1 MNIHFCTEREIRSGE
16 IEGDAGMDLVRLKKE
31 YGHLTFWGNVSC
43 DILCRGTKA
52 DVINETKRC
61 IDAAAKGGGYIFG
74 TSNSVLSGTPPENVI
89 AMYETARE
97 YGKY

>member
-43 DILCRGTKA
+43 DILRRGTKA

-74 TSNSVLSGTPPENVI
+74 TSNSVLSGTPPGNVI